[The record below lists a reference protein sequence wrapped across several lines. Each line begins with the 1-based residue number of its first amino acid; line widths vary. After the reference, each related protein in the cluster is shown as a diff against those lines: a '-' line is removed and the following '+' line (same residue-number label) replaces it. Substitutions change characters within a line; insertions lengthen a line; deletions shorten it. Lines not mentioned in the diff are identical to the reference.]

1 MRVLFRGRTWRT
13 FSLVLIDHLLVVAG
27 VLLAAF
33 VRFGFDQRV
42 LEWHIVWRAA
52 FIAVVLQLTLHY
64 SDLYDIRTIRERR
77 NLAVGLLQA
86 MGATSLILALLY
98 YWVPVLMIGRG
109 VFLLAAG
116 FIFLLIT
123 GWRIVF
129 EWLSARVGPAERL
142 LIVGTSAAAID
153 LARELV
159 DRRHHLGVEMVGFV
173 DADEANDP
181 PPTLQPGV
189 LGRIGDIPR
198 IVAQRRVDRVVVS
211 LADARGKFS
220 MDQLLD
226 MKLNA
231 GVCFD
236 YLASS
241 YEQYTGK
248 IAVENLRPSWFV
260 FSSGFRKTSTLV
272 AAKRAMDILLAAGGL
287 LVASPVMA
295 LLCVVIKLT
304 SPGPIFYHQ
313 ARVGQNG
320 RGFSVHKFRSMLVNA
335 EAGTGAVW
343 AQSNDPR
350 ITWIGRIIRKTRFD
364 ELPQLWNVLVG
375 DMSLVGP
382 RPERPEFVTQLT
394 DEIPFYGQRHVVKP
408 GVTGWAQVRY
418 AYGASVRDSLEKLQ
432 YDLFYIKHM
441 SLAFDTY
448 ILFETM
454 KTVVLRRGAA

>member
-1 MRVLFRGRTWRT
+1 
-13 FSLVLIDHLLVVAG
+13 
-27 VLLAAF
+27 
-33 VRFGFDQRV
+33 
-42 LEWHIVWRAA
+42 
-52 FIAVVLQLTLHY
+52 
-64 SDLYDIRTIRERR
+64 
-77 NLAVGLLQA
+77 
-86 MGATSLILALLY
+86 
-98 YWVPVLMIGRG
+98 
-109 VFLLAAG
+109 
-116 FIFLLIT
+116 
-123 GWRIVF
+123 
-129 EWLSARVGPAERL
+129 
-142 LIVGTSAAAID
+142 
-153 LARELV
+153 
-159 DRRHHLGVEMVGFV
+159 
-173 DADEANDP
+173 
-181 PPTLQPGV
+181 
-189 LGRIGDIPR
+189 
-198 IVAQRRVDRVVVS
+198 
-211 LADARGKFS
+211 
-220 MDQLLD
+220 
-226 MKLNA
+226 
-231 GVCFD
+231 
-236 YLASS
+236 
-241 YEQYTGK
+241 
-248 IAVENLRPSWFV
+248 
-260 FSSGFRKTSTLV
+260 LV